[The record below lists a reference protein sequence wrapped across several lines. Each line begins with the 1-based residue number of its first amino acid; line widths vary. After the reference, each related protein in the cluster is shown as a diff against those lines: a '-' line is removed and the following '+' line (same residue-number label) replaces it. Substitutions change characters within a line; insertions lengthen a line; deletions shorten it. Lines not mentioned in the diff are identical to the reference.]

1 MAKEII
7 AKADKTLYIT
17 NTSSDQGVSIAL
29 YPDNGLFTI
38 PAKAS
43 IAVTV
48 DSAREYLFYLAQ
60 ATKENIVVSES
71 EVEEGLLFLAV
82 KDAQLVIT
90 NKTANVVAISLY
102 PDTGLNQ
109 YTFEPGD
116 VLKVTVKTAREYM
129 FYNITA
135 QTAGLTVEESM

>member
-17 NTSSDQGVSIAL
+17 NTSSDQGVTIAL

-38 PAKAS
+38 AAGAS
-43 IAVTV
+43 IAITV

-60 ATKENIVVSES
+60 SAKENIKVSEQ
-71 EVEEGLLFLAV
+71 EVSDGLLFLAV

-102 PDTGLNQ
+102 PDTGVNQ
-109 YTFEPGD
+109 YVMEPTD
-116 VLKVTVKTAREYM
+116 VLKVTVKSAREYM

-135 QTAGLTVEESM
+135 QTSGLTVEESI